1 MPVGQAGKER
11 RAKMQKQIIL
21 YNLRD
26 DVKDE
31 DYIKWCHEFKG
42 PLLLSLPSTKS
53 FKLLKMVGGKKGNG
67 QEGIPPED
75 TKSPFN
81 FLGILDVTSKEE
93 WMKDVASEKY
103 QKEFFPKF
111 FGNWGK
117 DFYLI
122 LGDEVYEG
130 ESD

>member
-1 MPVGQAGKER
+1 MP
-11 RAKMQKQIIL
+11 KQMIL

-42 PLLLSLPSTKS
+42 PLLLGLKSTKS
-53 FKLLKMVGGKKGNG
+53 FTLLKMTGGKKGNG
-67 QEGIPPED
+67 QKGEPPEE

-81 FLGILDVTSKEE
+81 FIGILDVTSTEE

-111 FGNWGK
+111 FSNWGAE
-117 DFYLI
+117 FYAVM
-122 LGDEVYEG
+122 GDEVYHG
-130 ESD
+130 ESDE